1 MLPKLVIHWV
11 LLLSNYSVFLYLC
24 LFLFSEIYTSL
35 EKATTKTYQDFGLGF
50 KIEYPSDLVLH
61 GNADN
66 ITLNA
71 PFFRGKILVVPW
83 DRMVSNLDT
92 WARHIALTTS
102 NVTNKTKP
110 TIDSSLNAR

>member
-1 MLPKLVIHWV
+1 
-11 LLLSNYSVFLYLC
+11 
-24 LFLFSEIYTSL
+24 
-35 EKATTKTYQDFGLGF
+35 
-50 KIEYPSDLVLH
+50 VLH

-92 WARHIALTTS
+92 WARHLALTTS

-110 TIDSSLNAR
+110 TIDGSLNAR